1 MFCLNKVKMKI
12 SKLCIAVFLVATLVA
27 LPLFVQS
34 RMTYYTFEI
43 IVPDEVNANP
53 GEKLEVEGGILV
65 TGMYWL
71 HKFNLTVDGVPYD
84 YKLEP
89 AWWQDVRI
97 LREWNP
103 KQGVYRVPEKFKI
116 TIDVPSDA
124 KGAHLI
130 TLKGQEH
137 HSFREVSNETYFI
150 LTIGGAPAKVNLSVS
165 DIVVPEMIKDYEP
178 FNLTF
183 KLNNLGA
190 LDVASTVSVRIPED
204 WKTDKAS
211 ITMRVKGSSSETG
224 MFTITPTKEAGE
236 VSLFVEYPF
245 KGQIINFT
253 KIGPYLVPGKELPT
267 TTTTQPQP
275 FYIPIANFVYSLA
288 SPLIKRFEAA
298 AGIYT
303 LPITI
308 GVIIVLLI
316 IIVWILAGMLRF
328 VRAKGGRGEPESTK
342 QIEATTA
349 TAAVGTTGVQVK
361 EV

>member
-1 MFCLNKVKMKI
+1 MKI

-34 RMTYYTFEI
+34 RMTYYSFEI

-53 GEKLEVEGGILV
+53 GDEVEVEGGILV

-89 AWWQDVRI
+89 ASWQDVRI

-103 KQGVYRVPEKFKI
+103 TKGVYRVPEKFKLI
-116 TIDVPSDA
+116 IDVPSDA

-137 HSFREVSNETYFI
+137 HSFREVANETYFI
-150 LTIGGAPAKVNLSVS
+150 LTIGGAQAKVNLSVS

-183 KLNNLGA
+183 KLENLGA
-190 LDVASTVSVRIPED
+190 LDIASTVSVRIPES
-204 WKTDKAS
+204 WTVDKPS
-211 ITMRVKGSSSETG
+211 VTLRVKGSSFELGT
-224 MFTITPTKEAGE
+224 FTITPTKEAGE

-245 KGQIINFT
+245 KNQIINFT

-267 TTTTQPQP
+267 TTTTTAQPQP
-275 FYIPIANFVYSLA
+275 FYMPIANFVYSLA
-288 SPLIKRFEAA
+288 RPVIARFESA
-298 AGIYT
+298 AGVYT
-303 LPITI
+303 MPITI

-316 IIVWILAGMLRF
+316 IIVWILAGMLKF
-328 VRAKGGRGEPESTK
+328 VKVKGGRGTPESTK
-342 QIEATTA
+342 AIEAAATTA
-349 TAAVGTTGVQVK
+349 VETTGVQVK